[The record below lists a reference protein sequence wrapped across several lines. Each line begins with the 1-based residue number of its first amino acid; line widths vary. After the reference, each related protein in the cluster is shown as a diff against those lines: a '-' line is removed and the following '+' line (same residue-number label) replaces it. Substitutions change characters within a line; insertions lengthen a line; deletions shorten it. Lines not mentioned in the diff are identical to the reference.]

1 MGIESYVNRIGGN
14 SNVAEERF
22 ESLNIVNC
30 NESLDSGNIISGDGE
45 LNWIFIVDVWICW
58 NSAKETTHYKIIH
71 KWRRDYIGDT

>member
-30 NESLDSGNIISGDGE
+30 NGSFAHGE
-45 LNWIFIVDVWICW
+45 TFFGVGSPYRTAITPDV
-58 NSAKETTHYKIIH
+58 KL
-71 KWRRDYIGDT
+71 

>member
-30 NESLDSGNIISGDGE
+30 NGVEAIQEIPKLKLDNIGE
-45 LNWIFIVDVWICW
+45 DYRLTLHD
-58 NSAKETTHYKIIH
+58 KKLTH
-71 KWRRDYIGDT
+71 

>member
-30 NESLDSGNIISGDGE
+30 NGVEAIQEIPKLK
-45 LNWIFIVDVWICW
+45 L
-58 NSAKETTHYKIIH
+58 
-71 KWRRDYIGDT
+71 

>member
-30 NESLDSGNIISGDGE
+30 NGSLDSGDIIDGNGE
-45 LNWIFIVDVWICW
+45 LN
-58 NSAKETTHYKIIH
+58 
-71 KWRRDYIGDT
+71 

>member
-30 NESLDSGNIISGDGE
+30 NGILAYGDISFGGGE
-45 LNWIFIVDVWICW
+45 LSWTD
-58 NSAKETTHYKIIH
+58 IIPNV
-71 KWRRDYIGDT
+71 K